1 MKYLYFFLFFFA
13 GHFLS
18 AQTTP
23 ATPTGLTA
31 SYKKYH
37 NRIELSWR
45 ATAPDHRYIVV
56 RSTRSPRSVLY
67 LDTVQQNRYIDR
79 NNLRASTDYVYRVQA
94 LAPNGTVSNP
104 SDEAVG
110 ALLVIAE
117 GSTTGKDSLNLDQ
130 CLSVTPTEVKVTPS
144 VYVFRFLLEKR
155 CSKLPD
161 TAAFR
166 LYLSTDAQLDDADT
180 LLERQNIRLSGTR
193 GALTA
198 RRRQLPATGY
208 LLLLI
213 TANDKTMLVSGVI
226 KE

>member
-1 MKYLYFFLFFFA
+1 LYFFLFFFA
-13 GHFLS
+13 GHFLA

-45 ATAPDHRYIVV
+45 ATAPDHRYIII
-56 RSTRSPRSVLY
+56 RSTRVPRSVTY

-94 LAPNGTVSNP
+94 LAANGAVSTP

-117 GSTTGKDSLNLDQ
+117 GNTTGKDSLDLDQ

-144 VYVFRFLLEKR
+144 VYVFRFLMEKR
-155 CSKLPD
+155 CPKLPD

-166 LYLSTDAQLDDADT
+166 LYLSSDAQLDDTDT
-180 LLERQNIRLSGTR
+180 LLERQNVRLSNRR
-193 GALTA
+193 GAITA
-198 RRRQLPATGY
+198 RRQQLPATGY

-213 TANDKTMLVSGVI
+213 TANDKTMLVVGEMSD
-226 KE
+226 